1 MKISRKAVDKPVI
14 VTLFTFVLIL
24 LGVVGMQN
32 IPLEEYPDI
41 NVPYIVVAI
50 PYPGTA
56 AEDIEQTVT
65 IKVDERLNGT
75 KHLKRLSS
83 YASEGV
89 SVHVLEL
96 YEKADKKE
104 SLADVKDK
112 IDQVKRELPD
122 DIEEPTVQDIAF
134 DNVPIIVV
142 NVTGDA
148 EPMVLMEIAKD
159 IKTDIEAV
167 PGVEEVAYYGGLER
181 EVQVQI
187 DPRKMEQYRLSYSI
201 IIAAL
206 QRQNANL
213 PGGYLRLN
221 SFEFLVRTEGKF
233 RNVKDVGSTVVA
245 VKNGHPVFLEEIAD
259 IRDTHKKISS
269 FSRYDGMPSV
279 SLVVYKQP
287 DINTISTSEMIKG
300 IAAKYDAQMPE
311 IISVTTSMDK
321 AEDISRMVR
330 ELSSNALYGA
340 LFVLIVLM
348 VFMGP
353 RNAVIVAVAIPFSL
367 FVGFFLMWIAGFS
380 LNMIT
385 MFSLILVIGLVVDG
399 AMIVG
404 ENIYFYFEQGLD
416 PITASKDGIYEVGTA
431 VISADLTTISA
442 FFPMIFIV
450 GIMGEMMSFLP
461 WVVIFALV
469 GSIFIDHFTLPV
481 IASKFMRVSKK
492 DHEMKRFSRIVFIGN
507 RFFRGLNKLYQPML
521 RWALFHRKTVVVIG
535 LFTFFL
541 ALSILMSGAIKIDF
555 FPKHNIGRFNVN
567 FELPTGTVVEKTN
580 EAAKEIEAIIASIPE
595 VKEYISTIGDTGMI
609 VSDLTES
616 VGSSGSGSEFGKILI
631 NIGADNE
638 RKRTQAEVIADLDEQ
653 ISRIPGIQYSFF
665 EAEMGPPVGD
675 PVAIRILGDE
685 LDELKQISQVVQ
697 AHLERIPGV
706 RNIHNSFRD
715 NKPQVSIKVD
725 RTMAAKYGITSQE
738 ITVQVMA
745 AFLGVKA
752 TEVMLSDE
760 LVDIRVINKNEFR
773 QNFEDVLDTPIFSAL
788 GNKVPL
794 GQLAKIEMTSGVSSI
809 QRYNSRR
816 SVTVTAGV
824 EKGVTPQE
832 IFTAHQKL
840 MAETPPPQGYI
851 LEYGGEEE
859 ERERSFRSITRVMF
873 LGLVLIFFVLTAQFN
888 SFKQPMIVLFSI
900 PLSIIGVVA
909 GLLITR
915 LTFSFMT
922 FIGVVALIGI
932 VVNDAIVLVDFIN
945 QRRRKG
951 VDLLTAIFEVGP
963 RRLRPVVLTTVTTIG
978 GILPITLNMG
988 GGGTIWAPL
997 GTAIIS
1003 GLLFATIL
1011 TLIVVPSM
1019 YSLVERKAY
1028 KEALFLYEKK
1038 RVEKK

>member
-1 MKISRKAVDKPVI
+1 MKISRKSVDKPVI
-14 VTLFTFVLIL
+14 VTLLTVVLVIL
-24 LGVVGMQN
+24 GIVAMLN

-50 PYPGTA
+50 PYPGLA

-65 IKVDERLNGT
+65 VKVDKRLNGA
-75 KHLKRLSS
+75 KHLKRLFS
-83 YASEGV
+83 YASEGL

-104 SLADVKDK
+104 SLDDVKDK
-112 IDQVKRELPD
+112 IDQVKKELPD
-122 DIEEPTVQDIAF
+122 DIEEPTVEDIAF

-142 NVTGDA
+142 NVTGET

-159 IKTDIEAV
+159 IKTEIESV

-187 DPRKMEQYRLSYSI
+187 DPKKMEQYSLSYSL

-233 RNVKDVGSTVVA
+233 QTIKDVGSAVVA

-287 DINTISTSEMIKG
+287 DINTISTTEMITG
-300 IAAKYDAQMPE
+300 IAAKYDQQMPE
-311 IISVTTSMDK
+311 LLNVTTSMDK

-340 LFVLIVLM
+340 FFVLIVLM
-348 VFMGP
+348 IFMGP

-367 FVGFFLMWIAGFS
+367 FVGFLLMWIVGFS

-385 MFSLILVIGLVVDG
+385 MFSLILIIGLVVDG

-416 PITASKDGIYEVGTA
+416 PIEASKNGIYEVGTA

-442 FFPMIFIV
+442 FFPMIFVV
-450 GIMGEMMSFLP
+450 GIMGELMSFLP
-461 WVVIFALV
+461 WVVIFALS
-469 GSIFIDHFTLPV
+469 GSIIIDHFTLPV
-481 IASKFMRVSKK
+481 IASKFMKVSKK
-492 DHEMKRFSRIVFIGN
+492 DHEMKRFSRIVFVGN
-507 RFFRGLNKLYQPML
+507 RFFRRLNKLYQPML
-521 RWALFHRKTVVVIG
+521 HWALFHRKTVVVIG
-535 LFTFFL
+535 LGAFVF
-541 ALSILMSGAIKIDF
+541 AISILMSGVIKIDF
-555 FPKHNIGRFNVN
+555 FPKHNLGRFNVN
-567 FELPTGTVVEKTN
+567 FELPIGSVVEKTN
-580 EAAKEIEAIIASIPE
+580 EAAKDIEAIIARIPE

-609 VSDLTES
+609 MSDLTES
-616 VGSSGSGSEFGKILI
+616 AGSSGSGSEFGKILI
-631 NIGADNE
+631 NIGTDNE
-638 RKRTQAEVIADLDEQ
+638 RKRTAAEVIAELDEQ
-653 ISRIPGIQYSFF
+653 LSLLPGIQYSFF

-675 PVAIRILGDE
+675 PVSIRILGDE

-706 RNIHNSFRD
+706 RNIQNSFRE
-715 NKPQVSIKVD
+715 NKPQVSIQVD
-725 RTMAAKYGITSQE
+725 RTMAAKYGLTAQE

-745 AFLGVKA
+745 AFLGVEA

-760 LVDIRVINKNEFR
+760 LIDIRVINKDEFR
-773 QNFEDVLDTPIFSAL
+773 QNFEDVLDTPIFNAF
-788 GNKVPL
+788 GIKVPL

-840 MAETPPPQGYI
+840 MSETPPPQGYN

-859 ERERSFRSITRVMF
+859 ERERSFRSITSVMF
-873 LGLVLIFFVLTAQFN
+873 LGLILIFFVLTAQFN
-888 SFKQPMIVLFSI
+888 SFKQPMIVLLSI
-900 PLSIIGVVA
+900 PLSIIGVVS
-909 GLLITR
+909 GLLITG
-915 LTFSFMT
+915 LTFSFMA

-932 VVNDAIVLVDFIN
+932 VVNDAIVLVDFVN
-945 QRRRKG
+945 QRRGKG

-997 GTAIIS
+997 GTAIIF
-1003 GLLFATIL
+1003 GLLFATVL

-1028 KEALFLYEKK
+1028 KKALALYEHKK
-1038 RVEKK
+1038 NF

>member
-1 MKISRKAVDKPVI
+1 MKISRKSVDKPVI

-56 AEDIEQTVT
+56 SEDIEQTVT

-83 YASEGV
+83 YASEGS

-122 DIEEPTVQDIAF
+122 DIEEPIVQDIAF

-311 IISVTTSMDK
+311 ILSVTTSMDK

-353 RNAVIVAVAIPFSL
+353 RNAVIVAIAIPFSL
-367 FVGFFLMWIAGFS
+367 FVGFLLMWIAGFS

-416 PITASKDGIYEVGTA
+416 PVTASKDGIYEVGTA

-461 WVVIFALV
+461 WVVIFALA

-507 RFFRGLNKLYQPML
+507 RFFRGLNKLYQPIL

-535 LFTFFL
+535 LFAFFL
-541 ALSILMSGAIKIDF
+541 AISILMSGAIKIDF

-567 FELPTGTVVEKTN
+567 FELPIGTVVEKTN
-580 EAAKEIEAIIASIPE
+580 EAAKEIEAIIARIPE

-609 VSDLTES
+609 MSDLTES

-631 NIGADNE
+631 NIGTDNE
-638 RKRTQAEVIADLDEQ
+638 RKRTQAEVMADLDEQ
-653 ISRIPGIQYSFF
+653 LSRLPGIRYSFF

-715 NKPQVSIKVD
+715 NKPQVSIQVD

-745 AFLGVKA
+745 AFLGVEA

-773 QNFEDVLDTPIFSAL
+773 QNFEDVLDTPIFNAL

-824 EKGVTPQE
+824 DKGVTPQE
-832 IFTAHQKL
+832 IFAAHQNL

-945 QRRRKG
+945 QKRRKG
-951 VDLLTAIFEVGP
+951 ADLLTAIFEVGP

-1003 GLLFATIL
+1003 GLLFATVL

-1028 KEALFLYEKK
+1028 KEALSLYEKK
-1038 RVEKK
+1038 TEKK